1 MKLALQIL
9 MKAVERFDEH
19 LESKGVTIEQ
29 ELQRLRENGQILG
42 TISTEPR
49 SHQTTSI
56 NSR

>member
-9 MKAVERFDEH
+9 MKAVDRFDKH
-19 LESKGVTIEQ
+19 LENKGVTIEQ

-42 TISTEPR
+42 TTSMEPR

>member
-1 MKLALQIL
+1 MKLALQTL
-9 MKAVERFDEH
+9 MKAVERFDKH
-19 LESKGVTIEQ
+19 LENKGVTIQQ

-42 TISTEPR
+42 TTSTLPR

>member
-1 MKLALQIL
+1 MKLALQTL
-9 MKAVERFDEH
+9 MKAVERFDKH
-19 LESKGVTIEQ
+19 LENKGVTIQQ

-42 TISTEPR
+42 TTSTLPQ

>member
-9 MKAVERFDEH
+9 MKAVERFDKH

-42 TISTEPR
+42 TTSTQPQE
-49 SHQTTSI
+49 HQTTSI

>member
-1 MKLALQIL
+1 MKLAVHTL
-9 MKAVERFDEH
+9 MKAVKRFDEH
-19 LESKGVTIEQ
+19 LETKGITIEQ

-42 TISTEPR
+42 TTTTDPR

>member
-29 ELQRLRENGQILG
+29 ELERLRENGQILG
-42 TISTEPR
+42 TISTVPR